1 MCLVRAG
8 RLVRAARLGEGRVF
22 LGEGRA
28 FLGEGRASAGGHLG
42 EGRVSGGRQC
52 VWGGQGVR

>member
-1 MCLVRAG
+1 M
-8 RLVRAARLGEGRVF
+8 RAARLGEGRVF

-28 FLGEGRASAGGHLG
+28 SGGGHLGEGRVFLG

-52 VWGGQGVR
+52 VW

>member
-28 FLGEGRASAGGHLG
+28 FLGEGRASAAGHLG
-42 EGRVSGGRQC
+42 EGNMFLGEGSMSG
-52 VWGGQGVR
+52 